1 MIRAK
6 NYEKLSK
13 LSKLR
18 PKYCR
23 SLFSGHGVYNRLDR
37 IPACDR
43 QTDGHL
49 GTASRYGYPSCGEN
63 RKSNTNAIHYKQNVT
78 QENKHLDIIYV

>member
-1 MIRAK
+1 MKSCLNCQSYGQNTTGMFFRTRCI
-6 NYEKLSK
+6 
-13 LSKLR
+13 
-18 PKYCR
+18 
-23 SLFSGHGVYNRLDR
+23 YNRLDR

-49 GTASRYGYPSCGEN
+49 GTASRYGYPSRGEK

-78 QENKHLDIIYV
+78 QENKHLDVIYA